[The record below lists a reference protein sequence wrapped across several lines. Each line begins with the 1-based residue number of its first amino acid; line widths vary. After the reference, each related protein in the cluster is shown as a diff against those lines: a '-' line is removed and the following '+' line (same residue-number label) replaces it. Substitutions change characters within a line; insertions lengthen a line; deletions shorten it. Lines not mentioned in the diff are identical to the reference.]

1 MGSTVYYQ
9 AVMRT
14 EELAATVGAAMDF
27 REFDQFLAHEKM
39 QRTMNE
45 ARVEQSIVPYLVN
58 SADRFFGSI
67 IVLVYRPKEFIFE
80 SLGEIGGVTLPAAYR
95 HLSSE
100 VGSLIID
107 GGDLFALDGQHR
119 LHALRTIVTRER
131 TPHLDLPIVGP
142 YKNAIKSDQ
151 LSVIFLPFD
160 GAAKARR
167 IFNKVNRYAK
177 PTTTS
182 TNILTSEDDGIY
194 IITRCVASLDDPTG
208 FDSDVEPPIPHK
220 MSNGELATQLEGA
233 SMRANS
239 RQLFTLELVSKAVD
253 AICDA
258 TKQPPLDE
266 PTTIVRPA
274 DDVLRAAYEECA
286 GWWDA
291 LVGGFEP
298 YRVALEDPAS
308 IPAMRGHDEVYSVAM
323 RPNGQEALIRGL
335 MDAHAMTGLSAD
347 ELVERLNKVPLGFMH
362 PMWDGI
368 LLGGGAHR
376 IRVLGYSKLASELVT
391 YLIVGAGA
399 FGAARYKRLLS
410 DYKAAKDMYGIT
422 VEKLPNPVV

>member
-14 EELAATVGAAMDF
+14 EELTATVGAAMDF
-27 REFDQFLAHEKM
+27 REFDQFMAHEKM
-39 QRTMNE
+39 QRKMNE

-100 VGSLIID
+100 VGSLTID

-131 TPHLDLPIVGP
+131 TQHLNLPIVGP

-160 GAAKARR
+160 GTAKARR

-194 IITRCVASLDDPTG
+194 IITRCVASLDDPTR
-208 FDSDVEPPIPHK
+208 FDSDIEPPIPHK

-233 SMRANS
+233 SMKANS
-239 RQLFTLELVSKAVD
+239 RHLFTLELISKAVD
-253 AICDA
+253 AMCIA

-266 PTTIVRPA
+266 PTTIVRP
-274 DDVLRAAYEECA
+274 DDDLLRAAYEECVH
-286 GWWDA
+286 WWEA
-291 LVGGFEP
+291 LLGGFEP
-298 YRVALEDPAS
+298 YRRALANPTS
-308 IPAMRGHDEVYSVAM
+308 IPAMRGHDEDYSVAM

-335 MDAHAMTGLSAD
+335 MNAHAMTGLSAD
-347 ELVERLNKVPLGFMH
+347 VLVERLNKVPLGFMH

-368 LLGGGAHR
+368 LLGGGEHR
-376 IRVLGYSKLASELVT
+376 IRVLGYSKLASELVS
-391 YLIVGAGA
+391 YLIVGANK
-399 FGAARYKRLLS
+399 FGAARRMRLLS
-410 DYKAAKDMYGIT
+410 EYKAAKDVYGIRADD
-422 VEKLPNPVV
+422 LPNPVV

>member
-1 MGSTVYYQ
+1 MGSTTYFQ

-27 REFDQFLAHEKM
+27 REFDKFMAHEKM

-100 VGSLIID
+100 VGSLTIE

-131 TPHLDLPIVGP
+131 TQHLNLPIVGP

-151 LSVIFLPFD
+151 LSVIFLLFD
-160 GAAKARR
+160 DTTKARR

-208 FDSDVEPPIPHK
+208 FDSHIEPPIPLE
-220 MSNGELATQLEGA
+220 MSNGKPTTQLEGA
-233 SMRANS
+233 ALAAGSQS
-239 RQLFTLELVSKAVD
+239 LFTLELLSKSVLAM
-253 AICDA
+253 CEA
-258 TKQPPLDE
+258 TKQPPLE
-266 PTTIVRPA
+266 ESETIVRP
-274 DDVLRAAYEECA
+274 DDVVLRNAYEECA
-286 GWWDA
+286 RWWGVILEHFLPFQDA
-291 LVGGFEP
+291 LENPGK
-298 YRVALEDPAS
+298 
-308 IPAMRGHDEVYSVAM
+308 IPAMRSHEAPYSVAM
-323 RPNGQEALIRGL
+323 RPNGQEAIIRGL
-335 MDAHAMTGLSAD
+335 MDAYWLTGLD
-347 ELVERLNKVPLGFMH
+347 PEVLVDRLNEIPLSLTEDAWLGV
-362 PMWDGI
+362 
-368 LLGGGAHR
+368 LLGLGEQR
-376 IRVLGYSKLASELVT
+376 RRVLGFSTFAADLVT
-391 YLIVGAGA
+391 YLLVGPDV
-399 FGAARYKRLLS
+399 FGATYTKELLEE
-410 DYKAAKDMYGIT
+410 YIAKKASVGLSRR
-422 VEKLPNPVV
+422 VLPKPVV